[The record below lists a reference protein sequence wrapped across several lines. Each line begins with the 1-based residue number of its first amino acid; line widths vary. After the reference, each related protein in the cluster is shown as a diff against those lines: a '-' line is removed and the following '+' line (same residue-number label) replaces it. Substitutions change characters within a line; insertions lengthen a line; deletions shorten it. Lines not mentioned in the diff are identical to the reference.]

1 MKLYKTILAFAVA
14 SLPALTFIS
23 CEPYD
28 YAVLYQEKETYHTY
42 WYIANDTGAKVY
54 FRVSDDT
61 SLTPILLYPDA
72 SYPMHYLQNREEAFY
87 GFDVMEPNIGGN
99 SLHFFVEDGS
109 TPVKTWRADEKGDPG
124 KQFFNEAY
132 WELEIADS
140 GTAKIWT
147 FHIEPDDIQQD

>member
-1 MKLYKTILAFAVA
+1 MGKKPDLSFWQIWNLSFGFLGVQ
-14 SLPALTFIS
+14 IG
-23 CEPYD
+23 
-28 YAVLYQEKETYHTY
+28 YA
-42 WYIANDTGAKVY
+42 
-54 FRVSDDT
+54 
-61 SLTPILLYPDA
+61 
-72 SYPMHYLQNREEAFY
+72 LQNREEIFY